1 MKKAVASTVPS
12 ILGELVNALLLQA
25 GVKALKERI
34 ADEDGTLIFFYVAP
48 VYIATYLGLV
58 TLTFYGQ

>member
-12 ILGELVNALLLQA
+12 IFGELVNALLLQA

-48 VYIATYLGLV
+48 AYIATYLGLV
-58 TLTFYGQ
+58 ALTFYS

>member
-1 MKKAVASTVPS
+1 MKKAVTSTIIS
-12 ILGELVNALLLQA
+12 IFGGLVSALLPQA
-25 GVKALKERI
+25 GVKALKDRI

>member
-1 MKKAVASTVPS
+1 MKKAVTSTIIS
-12 ILGELVNALLLQA
+12 IFGGLVNALLPQA

-48 VYIATYLGLV
+48 AYIATYLGLV
-58 TLTFYGQ
+58 ALTFYSQ